1 MRGVG
6 FFCGREVPGRGVGDG
21 SKSLISAGE
30 YVGSFAPVVLSVA
43 AGRDE
48 LSVSERCC
56 FVSLP
61 KCPSLLSE
69 QTHDHQS
76 AWSSATLCTPT
87 LSHQGGHSGFWS
99 FPLLKLEA
107 EVV

>member
-1 MRGVG
+1 M
-6 FFCGREVPGRGVGDG
+6 PGRGVGDG
-21 SKSLISAGE
+21 SKSFISAGE
-30 YVGSFAPVVLSVA
+30 YVGSLAPVVLSVA

-69 QTHDHQS
+69 QTHDHQPGH
-76 AWSSATLCTPT
+76 LLLYTPQ
-87 LSHQGGHSGFWS
+87 LSRTR
-99 FPLLKLEA
+99 
-107 EVV
+107 VVFGNSPR